1 VLKPK
6 VFQAADIDTNL
17 AAPYSPGL
25 SSMFRTVTST
35 VSSPSTHDGSICL
48 SATSKKLLRMS
59 HLYYVGTF
67 RMAIVGHNQ
76 R

>member
-6 VFQAADIDTNL
+6 VFQAADIDTYCNKYCVFPVKSRPFDL
-17 AAPYSPGL
+17 P
-25 SSMFRTVTST
+25 F
-35 VSSPSTHDGSICL
+35 CL
-48 SATSKKLLRMS
+48 LKKKLLRMS